1 MENGIEYEGETNNG
15 QANGKG
21 ILRCKGFSMV
31 GMFKDGL
38 VQGFGII
45 THTNGTCYEGEFK
58 DGLPNGNGVW
68 IVGNLK
74 YEGDF
79 KDG

>member
-38 VQGFGII
+38 V
-45 THTNGTCYEGEFK
+45 
-58 DGLPNGNGVW
+58 
-68 IVGNLK
+68 
-74 YEGDF
+74 
-79 KDG
+79 